1 MEVIVGKTAGFC
13 FGVKRAVEGSLN
25 EANNCNDKI
34 YCLGE
39 LVHNKE
45 VIKNIEDKGITV
57 VSDIDEIKEEN
68 VKLIIRA
75 HGIDKKLYD
84 IARKNKLNVID
95 FTCPLVSK
103 IHEIA
108 EEYNKKG
115 YYIFLVGTKNHPET
129 IGTASHCGD
138 NYSIIENEDDIEESI
153 KNLFA
158 SKINNLLLIVQTTF
172 STKRFDIIEDIIKKE
187 LESKIN
193 IVVKNTICNA
203 TEQRQKETDELSKN
217 VDFMIIVGGKNS
229 SNTKKLYE
237 IAKEHTNSILIEKAD
252 ELDLEEIKKYNRI
265 GIMAGTSTPME
276 IIDDVKDKIEKI

>member
-25 EANNCNDKI
+25 EANNSKDKI

-84 IARKNKLNVID
+84 TARKNKLNVID

-129 IGTASHCGD
+129 IGTASHCGN
-138 NYSIIENEDDIEESI
+138 NYSIIENEDDIDESI
-153 KNLFA
+153 KKLLN
-158 SKINNLLLIVQTTF
+158 SKISNLLLIVQTTF
-172 STKRFDIIEDIIKKE
+172 STKRFGIIEDTIKKE

-237 IAKEHTNSILIEKAD
+237 IAKEYTNSILIEKAD
-252 ELDLEEIKKYNRI
+252 ELDLEEIKKYNKI
-265 GIMAGTSTPME
+265 GIMAGTSTPIK